1 MFFSFEIMLEAAEHM
16 APLSNRL
23 IYDITDIE
31 RVINMPNDITSDLIN
46 VNFEMVANA
55 MKDPF
60 IRLSAL
66 LSFLTIT

>member
-1 MFFSFEIMLEAAEHM
+1 MLEAAEHM